1 VALLNRRQ
9 IAGTLAGV
17 LWMVRLAGAARAEG
31 SGPLPEDQVKAAF
44 LFNFLKFI
52 EWPDKAS
59 QEPWVICVVGRGDFA
74 NLLEQTVG
82 DRTVNG
88 RKVMVRRFRHAA
100 DVHAGDGKDCHL
112 LYLPAGESE
121 AGAVPARPGLLT
133 VGDSPVF
140 IESGGVIRL
149 YVEASKVR
157 FEIRPDAGHA
167 AGLRISAQLMKLG
180 TVR

>member
-1 VALLNRRQ
+1 MRRAIAILAL
-9 IAGTLAGV
+9 AAS
-17 LWMVRLAGAARAEG
+17 AARGAEIPTG
-31 SGPLPEDQVKAAF
+31 NPSEAQVKAAF
-44 LFNFLKFI
+44 LFNFLKFV

-88 RKVMVRRFRHAA
+88 RKVIVRRSRRVA
-100 DVHAGDGKDCHL
+100 DAKDCHL
-112 LYLPAGESE
+112 LYIPAGESE
-121 AGAVPARPGLLT
+121 AGAVPARTGLLT
-133 VGDSPVF
+133 VGESPAF

-149 YVEASKVR
+149 YVEANKVR